1 MFYSINICNFAAEL
15 IFIVELN
22 IIIIMKKN
30 NKQESTK
37 IRINE
42 NLEMDINDMLPINSI
57 EDLGE
62 VDTFEEFFKY
72 TDDALNGK

>member
-1 MFYSINICNFAAEL
+1 MFYSKNISNFAAKL

-22 IIIIMKKN
+22 IIIVMEKK
-30 NKQESTK
+30 NKQESAK

>member
-1 MFYSINICNFAAEL
+1 ME
-15 IFIVELN
+15 
-22 IIIIMKKN
+22 KN

-42 NLEMDINDMLPINSI
+42 SLEMDINEMLPINSI

-72 TDDALNGK
+72 TDDALNGKQTSRKQ

>member
-1 MFYSINICNFAAEL
+1 ME
-15 IFIVELN
+15 
-22 IIIIMKKN
+22 KN

-42 NLEMDINDMLPINSI
+42 SLEIDINEMLPINSI

>member
-1 MFYSINICNFAAEL
+1 MFFSDYFCIFAAKL

-22 IIIIMKKN
+22 IITVMEKN

>member
-22 IIIIMKKN
+22 IIIIMEKN
-30 NKQESTK
+30 NNQESTK

>member
-1 MFYSINICNFAAEL
+1 MFYSINICNFAAKL

-22 IIIIMKKN
+22 IIIIMEKN

>member
-1 MFYSINICNFAAEL
+1 ME
-15 IFIVELN
+15 
-22 IIIIMKKN
+22 KN
-30 NKQESTK
+30 NKQESAK

-42 NLEMDINDMLPINSI
+42 NLEMDVNDMLPINSI

>member
-22 IIIIMKKN
+22 IIIIMEKN

>member
-1 MFYSINICNFAAEL
+1 
-15 IFIVELN
+15 
-22 IIIIMKKN
+22 MKKN
-30 NKQESTK
+30 KQETTK

-42 NLEMDINDMLPINSI
+42 NLEIDVNEMLPINSI

-62 VDTFEEFFKY
+62 VDTFDEFFKY

>member
-1 MFYSINICNFAAEL
+1 ME
-15 IFIVELN
+15 
-22 IIIIMKKN
+22 KN
-30 NKQESTK
+30 NKQESSK

-42 NLEMDINDMLPINSI
+42 NLEMDINDMMPINSI

>member
-1 MFYSINICNFAAEL
+1 
-15 IFIVELN
+15 
-22 IIIIMKKN
+22 
-30 NKQESTK
+30 
-37 IRINE
+37 
-42 NLEMDINDMLPINSI
+42 MDINDMLPINSI

>member
-1 MFYSINICNFAAEL
+1 ME
-15 IFIVELN
+15 
-22 IIIIMKKN
+22 KK
-30 NKQESTK
+30 NKQESSK

-42 NLEMDINDMLPINSI
+42 NLEMDINDMMPINSI